1 MRTVAADKSIPQIF
15 GDLLNQFTTLL
26 SKEAQLA
33 RAEVSENITRAAAA
47 LALIV
52 GGAVLLIPALVVL
65 LQAAVSALMEAGIA
79 AHWSQLIVG
88 GAVLLIG
95 LVLLFVGVN
104 RLKVEK
110 MIPNRT
116 IHQLQQDASVAKD
129 QMRQRDDLHRAA

>member
-95 LVLLFVGVN
+95 LVLLFLGVN